1 MDVTF
6 RRNKGNKAWAKGLRG
21 IKSPKARSG
30 KGLRI
35 LKPGKCRPGKGLR
48 DISKPKCRI
57 DKGLKGINIPIPK
70 PGKGLRDIY
79 HGEIQWAWAI
89 QQMLFCVWQWW

>member
-1 MDVTF
+1 MGVTF
-6 RRNKGNKAWAKGLRG
+6 RINKGKKAWAKGLSG

-48 DISKPKCRI
+48 DI
-57 DKGLKGINIPIPK
+57 
-70 PGKGLRDIY
+70 Y